1 MAVAARGAGDEHGAV
16 VVALLGD
23 VVGGAR
29 AAGNAG
35 EGQLVGWLLWGGAGA
50 AGGRGR
56 SWARDRVG

>member
-1 MAVAARGAGDEHGAV
+1 MVGDDVAVAAGGAGDEHAAV

-35 EGQLVGWLLWGGAGA
+35 ECQLV
-50 AGGRGR
+50 
-56 SWARDRVG
+56 